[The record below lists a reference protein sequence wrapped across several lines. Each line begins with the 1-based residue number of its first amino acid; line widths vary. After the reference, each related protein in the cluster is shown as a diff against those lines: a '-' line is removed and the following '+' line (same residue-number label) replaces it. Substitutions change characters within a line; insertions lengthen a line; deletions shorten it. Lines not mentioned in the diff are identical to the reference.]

1 MIRSAAAA
9 ALVASAA
16 CAGAQGSYVWIRDYA
31 AQKDAAQGY
40 IIAPGDLIQVR
51 VFNQEGMSAKV
62 RVRSDGKVT
71 LPFLNDVDA
80 AGYPPGVLAQQLQT
94 RFKDYVNLPVV
105 TVSLEEPAPLHVSV
119 VGEVARPG
127 LYTLDSGAR
136 VLEALAQSGGLTE
149 FAHKDR
155 VFVLRGVPP
164 VRVRFSWEM
173 LQHGDPPAAAFRL
186 RTGDA
191 VVVE

>member
-1 MIRSAAAA
+1 
-9 ALVASAA
+9 
-16 CAGAQGSYVWIRDYA
+16 
-31 AQKDAAQGY
+31 
-40 IIAPGDLIQVR
+40 
-51 VFNQEGMSAKV
+51 
-62 RVRSDGKVT
+62 
-71 LPFLNDVDA
+71 VDA